1 MGNLAS
7 NKVYAWTPEDHK
19 VSGIMLGYFA
29 NFVKTGNPNGAGLP
43 QWPAANAAGD
53 PQFMRIDVDS
63 RAEPDKTRDRYLFL
77 DSIYSTRR

>member
-19 VSGIMLGYFA
+19 VSEVMFGYFA
-29 NFVKTGNPNGAGLP
+29 NFVRTGNPNGAGLP
-43 QWPAANAAGD
+43 PWPAANAGGD

-63 RAEPDKTRDRYLFL
+63 RAERDKTRDRYLFL
-77 DSIYSTRR
+77 DSIYSKAL